1 MGGMAGSGQ
10 GNPLGNSLIR
20 AGVGF
25 GGRAPEQS
33 APTMP
38 AAGYTPVQANVYS
51 PAFSSNQNSSQS
63 GISPLL
69 SQLKAQQSDPF
80 AQFGLRAMLTS
91 AVQSEMPQAG
101 LPSLMPAQTMP
112 MANPVQF
119 NSPALAYRP
128 NMDALQQNLRRV
140 APKLAPQMQDAG
152 GDGGL
157 GGGPALQSYYD
168 STGGG

>member
-1 MGGMAGSGQ
+1 MGGMVGSGQ

-33 APTMP
+33 TSMP
-38 AAGYTPVQANVYS
+38 VAGYTPVQANVYS

-128 NMDALQQNLRRV
+128 NMEALQQNLRLV
-140 APKLAPQMQDAG
+140 APKAAQQMQS
-152 GDGGL
+152 
-157 GGGPALQSYYD
+157 GGGGGIGGSLALQGYYD